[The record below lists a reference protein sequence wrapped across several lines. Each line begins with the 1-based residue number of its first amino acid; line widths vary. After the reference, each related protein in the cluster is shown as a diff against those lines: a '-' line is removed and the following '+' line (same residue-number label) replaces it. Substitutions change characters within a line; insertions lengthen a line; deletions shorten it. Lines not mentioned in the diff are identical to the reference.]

1 MVKTPPAIRPGFD
14 LWVTKIPWRRER
26 LPTPLVLPGEFHRQ
40 NSLAGY
46 SPRDCKE
53 SDTTEQ
59 QTHTEQS
66 SVILLFV
73 FHSFFQFE
81 SHEWQQSDVPRSFIL
96 LTNACEAPLGCPEN
110 SVSLLTVWNR
120 PPPHL
125 PRGLV
130 EGFGRMGLCGNRG
143 RGQGS
148 PARVSLVPD
157 RPQPGGE
164 QLSCLEKSSL
174 LSALSQGKKKN
185 AFLFQVGRE
194 NLYETNMS
202 VCMFIAKTCQSH
214 SIFSF

>member
-1 MVKTPPAIRPGFD
+1 MVKTLPAIRPGFD
-14 LWVTKIPWRRER
+14 IWVTKIPSRRER

-59 QTHTEQS
+59 QTHTEQN

-130 EGFGRMGLCGNRG
+130 DGFGRMGRCGNRG

-174 LSALSQGKKKN
+174 LSALSQGKKKMH
-185 AFLFQVGRE
+185 FCFKWEEKISMKQ
-194 NLYETNMS
+194 
-202 VCMFIAKTCQSH
+202 TCLCACL
-214 SIFSF
+214 

>member
-1 MVKTPPAIRPGFD
+1 MVKTLPAIRPGFD
-14 LWVTKIPWRRER
+14 LWVTKIPSRRER
-26 LPTPLVLPGEFHRQ
+26 LPTPVVLPGEFHRQ

-59 QTHTEQS
+59 QTHTEQN

-81 SHEWQQSDVPRSFIL
+81 SHEWQHSDVPRSFIL

-130 EGFGRMGLCGNRG
+130 DGFGRMGRCGNRG

-174 LSALSQGKKKN
+174 LSALSQGKKKMH
-185 AFLFQVGRE
+185 FCFKWEEKISMKQ
-194 NLYETNMS
+194 
-202 VCMFIAKTCQSH
+202 TCLCACL
-214 SIFSF
+214 